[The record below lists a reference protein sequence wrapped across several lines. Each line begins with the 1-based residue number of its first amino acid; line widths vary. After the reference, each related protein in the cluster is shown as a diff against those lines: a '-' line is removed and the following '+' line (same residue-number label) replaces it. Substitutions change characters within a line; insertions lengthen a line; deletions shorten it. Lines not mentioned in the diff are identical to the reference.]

1 MREIE
6 RTVSPQEGLGHQ
18 KVRAGSEGDDT
29 QTNDRS
35 ASWSLSKVVMQN
47 IRIQK
52 QKHTRRSNLQEI
64 KLANAWS
71 AGDGILKEGWI
82 KGCTPRSRGSS
93 YSWCVTIRA
102 CR

>member
-6 RTVSPQEGLGHQ
+6 RTVNPQEGLGHQ
-18 KVRAGSEGDDT
+18 KVRAGSERDDT
-29 QTNDRS
+29 QITDRS
-35 ASWSLSKVVMQN
+35 ARRSLSKVVLQN

-64 KLANAWS
+64 KLAKAWS

-82 KGCTPRSRGSS
+82 KLHT
-93 YSWCVTIRA
+93 A
-102 CR
+102 